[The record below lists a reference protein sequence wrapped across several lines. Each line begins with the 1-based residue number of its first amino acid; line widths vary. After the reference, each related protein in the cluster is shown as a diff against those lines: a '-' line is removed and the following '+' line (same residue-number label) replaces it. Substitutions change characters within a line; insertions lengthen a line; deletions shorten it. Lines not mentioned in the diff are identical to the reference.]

1 MKRIKLLISVGFAAL
16 LFAACNPEYNTVG
29 ADLVSTD
36 LFDTETR
43 EFPVFVSQDILEDVQ
58 ADQQAVAHFGN
69 YDFPFFGRRKA
80 SITSQI
86 NVQADPTFGL
96 YSQAIE
102 DAVDSTNVN
111 IINENERVLSAYLEI
126 PFLVNQDDQDNDG
139 LIDIFD
145 VDDTNPNSDSD
156 NDGLTDLEEAQ
167 LGTNPLDVDS
177 DGDGVNDNEDDVND
191 GYDSESQ
198 RYAIDSIYGNRN
210 APVHLKVTELTYFL
224 NSLDPNDNFETAA
237 NYYSGTDFY
246 EDGFTGETL
255 FDDRYQLNFEE
266 ILFYY
271 EEDDPET
278 PDVDE
283 TTQVETRL
291 SPRIRIP
298 LNPDFFQRKL
308 LNEEGNQT
316 LKNQNY
322 FNTHVKGFNIRIDDA
337 SNDIY
342 MLLNLSAAS
351 IKMTYEYDTV
361 ENQGTEDTEDDEIVQ
376 AERSFVMPLGGV
388 RINHLKN
395 EGESTINTNVNTNE
409 RLVLKGALGT
419 RARITL
425 FDQDDTTQNLENF
438 KSPNILVNEAN
449 LVFYVDP
456 SITENWTANDRIAER
471 LYLYRL
477 NDNLPLADYFSDP
490 TNGAEPEETK
500 TVHSGILEYQD
511 GIPYRYKF
519 RITEHVSNLLR
530 SEDEN
535 LAENIDLGL
544 VVTSD
549 INAIGV
555 KTARISE
562 TDEINFPVA
571 AISNP
576 LGTVL
581 VGPQPDEALENLRLK
596 LEIIYTNFDN

>member
-191 GYDSESQ
+191 GYDSGSQ

-210 APVHLKVTELTYFL
+210 APVPIEF
-224 NSLDPNDNFETAA
+224 
-237 NYYSGTDFY
+237 
-246 EDGFTGETL
+246 
-255 FDDRYQLNFEE
+255 
-266 ILFYY
+266 
-271 EEDDPET
+271 
-278 PDVDE
+278 
-283 TTQVETRL
+283 
-291 SPRIRIP
+291 
-298 LNPDFFQRKL
+298 
-308 LNEEGNQT
+308 
-316 LKNQNY
+316 
-322 FNTHVKGFNIRIDDA
+322 
-337 SNDIY
+337 
-342 MLLNLSAAS
+342 
-351 IKMTYEYDTV
+351 
-361 ENQGTEDTEDDEIVQ
+361 
-376 AERSFVMPLGGV
+376 
-388 RINHLKN
+388 
-395 EGESTINTNVNTNE
+395 
-409 RLVLKGALGT
+409 
-419 RARITL
+419 
-425 FDQDDTTQNLENF
+425 
-438 KSPNILVNEAN
+438 
-449 LVFYVDP
+449 
-456 SITENWTANDRIAER
+456 
-471 LYLYRL
+471 
-477 NDNLPLADYFSDP
+477 
-490 TNGAEPEETK
+490 
-500 TVHSGILEYQD
+500 
-511 GIPYRYKF
+511 
-519 RITEHVSNLLR
+519 
-530 SEDEN
+530 
-535 LAENIDLGL
+535 
-544 VVTSD
+544 
-549 INAIGV
+549 
-555 KTARISE
+555 
-562 TDEINFPVA
+562 
-571 AISNP
+571 
-576 LGTVL
+576 
-581 VGPQPDEALENLRLK
+581 
-596 LEIIYTNFDN
+596 